1 MQRPNP
7 VQSIARQPQQFRRAD
22 LPPVQSALS
31 MGQPQQQQTAE
42 QAIQE
47 QMAELSLEI
56 YCRLAVAAHISDDS
70 YERASDPARLQRLAR
85 DAQAA
90 ARAYFQSMGVQFSE

>member
-31 MGQPQQQQTAE
+31 MGQPQQQTAE

-47 QMAELSLEI
+47 QMHELALEI